1 MTARAKFLRWDLTE
15 TAKDIQRL
23 RQEYQAR
30 ANRYREANPYSF
42 MNPSHLFIIQQRE
55 RKILDLL
62 RGFGENEL
70 SKMQILAIGCGNG
83 AVLLDL
89 VRYGADSYHVWGI
102 DLIYNR
108 LKNAKEVLPSGKFL
122 SGDGQSLPF
131 QSQSFDLLLQFTAF
145 SSILDSKIKQNMAA
159 EMLRVLKP
167 GGAILWYDFWWNPT
181 NPQTIGI
188 KPKEIKTLFP
198 NCEYVFEKITLAP
211 PLARRIVTISWQLA
225 VFLESLK
232 LFNSHYLV
240 LIKKRDRIL

>member
-1 MTARAKFLRWDLTE
+1 MTE

-30 ANRYREANPYSF
+30 ANRLRGVNPYSF
-42 MNPSHLFIIQQRE
+42 FNPSHLFIIQQRE

-62 RGFGENEL
+62 RDFGENEL
-70 SKMQILAIGCGNG
+70 SKMQILEVGCGNG

-89 VRYGADSYHVWGI
+89 VRFGADPCHVWGI

-108 LKNAKEVLPSGKFL
+108 LKNAKDVLTSGKFL

-145 SSILDSKIKQNMAA
+145 SSILDPKIKQNMAA

-167 GGAILWYDFWWNPT
+167 RGAILWYDFWWNPT
-181 NPQTIGI
+181 NPQTVGV
-188 KPKEIKTLFP
+188 KPKEIKVLFS
-198 NCEYVFEKITLAP
+198 NCEYVFQKITLAP
-211 PLARRIVTISWQLA
+211 PLARRIVPISWQLA
-225 VFLESLK
+225 VLLESLK

-240 LIKKRDRIL
+240 LIKKSDQILERLN